1 MEREILKYGW
11 RKMKKE
17 QPIDRN
23 TLQELLNDV
32 NFDSNSL
39 NDFEKD
45 AFDGWKEAG
54 IAPDKGMLHLDKRFK
69 VNKRISSTFK
79 LSIGLITVATIVS
92 ILLLFNQTPT
102 TLKPRESDK
111 LAVTIEQTDIQLPE
125 SIDTLTALPK
135 QEQISVEEIKSVQK
149 GTNPTTEKPFE
160 FPADF
165 ILSQELIEPLPA
177 SIETPEVA
185 LSKQKSA
192 KEVYLNQLK
201 AIDYSTYRTKPTVQ
215 IEQIILNGVPA
226 NFEDESAIHD
236 EPQTKMV
243 AIPYMDYL
251 EKTLLYINKGR
262 WKQGLSRLEEILKA
276 YPDDVNARFYAGWC
290 YYNLQQYQEAATNF
304 SACLQLEFSNF
315 NEESMWYLAQSRL
328 ANGEKNAAKELL
340 QNIREQKG
348 YYAKQAEKA
357 LKELK

>member
-32 NFDSNSL
+32 KFDSNSL

-54 IAPDKGMLHLDKRFK
+54 ITPEKGMINLDKRFK
-69 VNKRISSTFK
+69 VQNSFTTTFK
-79 LSIGLITVATIVS
+79 LGLGLISLIAIITTIY
-92 ILLLFNQTPT
+92 LLQQTSTNQDAQ
-102 TLKPRESDK
+102 KSKD
-111 LAVTIEQTDIQLPE
+111 LAVTFEQTDIQLPE
-125 SIDTLTALPK
+125 AIDTLTALPR

-149 GTNPTTEKPFE
+149 STNPTTEKPFE
-160 FPADF
+160 FPVDF
-165 ILSQELIEPLPA
+165 ILSADLIEPLPA
-177 SIETPEVA
+177 TIETPEVA
-185 LSKQKSA
+185 LSKQKTA

-201 AIDYSTYRTKPTVQ
+201 AIDYSTYRNKPSVQ

-226 NFEDESAIHD
+226 NFEDESAIHE

-290 YYNLQQYQEAATNF
+290 YYNLQQYQDAATNF

-328 ANGEKNAAKELL
+328 ANGEKNAAKELF
-340 QNIREQKG
+340 QTIREQKG

-357 LKELK
+357 LKDLK